1 MTLQNV
7 VQSSILTALP
17 NSFVQAI
24 IILGHCQ
31 LVVVSILIVC
41 TESNNGSTPPFY
53 YIYGCIPGC
62 FAAIFRARAW
72 LLPPTGSST
81 ASASLLH
88 VGFPNLFTWL

>member
-7 VQSSILTALP
+7 VQRSVLTALP

-31 LVVVSILIVC
+31 LVVGL
-41 TESNNGSTPPFY
+41 
-53 YIYGCIPGC
+53 GC